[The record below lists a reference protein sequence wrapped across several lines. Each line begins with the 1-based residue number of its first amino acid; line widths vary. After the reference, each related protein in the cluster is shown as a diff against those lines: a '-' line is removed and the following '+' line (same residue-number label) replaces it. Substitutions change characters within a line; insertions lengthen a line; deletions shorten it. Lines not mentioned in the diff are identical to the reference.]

1 MSKQPKEKPE
11 MSEHSPT
18 KRKSALYREGIIV
31 AIVLAVVTVIEY
43 YVALNLNSFAIMMIL
58 ALLKAILVVNY
69 FMHIRSLWSED
80 EH

>member
-1 MSKQPKEKPE
+1 

-18 KRKSALYREGIIV
+18 KRKSAIYRQGIIV
-31 AIVLAVVTVIEY
+31 AIVLAIVTVIEY

>member
-1 MSKQPKEKPE
+1 

-58 ALLKAILVVNY
+58 AVLKAILVVNY

>member
-1 MSKQPKEKPE
+1 

>member
-1 MSKQPKEKPE
+1 

-18 KRKSALYREGIIV
+18 KRRSGIYREGIIV
-31 AIVLAVVTVIEY
+31 AVLLAILTVIEY
-43 YVALNLNSFAIMMIL
+43 YVALTFNSFAIMMIL
-58 ALLKAILVVNY
+58 ALLKAVLVVNY

>member
-1 MSKQPKEKPE
+1 

-18 KRKSALYREGIIV
+18 KRKTGIYREGIIV
-31 AIVLAVVTVIEY
+31 AITLAFLTIVEY
-43 YVALNLNSFAIMMIL
+43 YAAITPPFDSFAILMIL

-69 FMHIRSLWSED
+69 FMHIRSVWSED

>member
-1 MSKQPKEKPE
+1 

-18 KRKSALYREGIIV
+18 KRKSAIYREGIIV

>member
-1 MSKQPKEKPE
+1 MSQ
-11 MSEHSPT
+11 HSPT
-18 KRKSALYREGIIV
+18 KRKSAIYRQGIVV
-31 AIVLAVVTVIEY
+31 AIILAIVTGIEY

-69 FMHIRSLWSED
+69 FMHMRSLWSED

>member
-1 MSKQPKEKPE
+1 

-18 KRKSALYREGIIV
+18 KRKTAIYREGIIV
-31 AIVLAVVTVIEY
+31 AVILAFLTLVEY
-43 YVALNLNSFAIMMIL
+43 YAAITPPFDSFAILMIL

-69 FMHIRSLWSED
+69 FMHIRSVWSED